1 MQDDKTEINQ
11 NENVLENLEAQDD
24 IDALHAKI
32 KELEDKYLRNHADF
46 ENTKKRL
53 EREKAQSLEY
63 AYENFAKELLPVI
76 DSLEAGI
83 VSVDGSCIEES
94 MKDKFKEG
102 LLLTLENFKKVLERY
117 GITEIVAIGEFNPNV
132 HNAVMQEDSPE
143 HEDGQIVQIL
153 QKGYQYKERVLR
165 PALVKV
171 CKK

>member
-1 MQDDKTEINQ
+1 MQDDKTEIN
-11 NENVLENLEAQDD
+11 ENADELEAQED
-24 IDALHAKI
+24 IDALHARI

-63 AYENFAKELLPVI
+63 AYESFAQELLPVI

-117 GITEIVAIGEFNPNV
+117 GITEIVAVGEFNPNI
-132 HNAVMQEDSPE
+132 HNAVMQEDSPD

>member
-1 MQDDKTEINQ
+1 M
-11 NENVLENLEAQDD
+11 
-24 IDALHAKI
+24 
-32 KELEDKYLRNHADF
+32 KE
-46 ENTKKRL
+46 
-53 EREKAQSLEY
+53 
-63 AYENFAKELLPVI
+63 
-76 DSLEAGI
+76 
-83 VSVDGSCIEES
+83 
-94 MKDKFKEG
+94 KFKEG

-117 GITEIVAIGEFNPNV
+117 GITEIVAVGEFNPNV